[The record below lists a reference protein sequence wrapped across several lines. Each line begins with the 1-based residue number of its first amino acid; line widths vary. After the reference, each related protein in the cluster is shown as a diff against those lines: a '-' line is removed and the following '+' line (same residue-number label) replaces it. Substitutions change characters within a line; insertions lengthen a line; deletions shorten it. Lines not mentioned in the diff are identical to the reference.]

1 MLLKRCEEGEM
12 ISPSFFAGNIGWTD
26 SGNMFGRLFMEK
38 KIVIRE
44 NMAEYMQQL
53 RNWTEEVK
61 DTGLEEMAAF
71 FRARLD
77 GYEEHMSLWSRAYK
91 YLSLI
96 HI

>member
-1 MLLKRCEEGEM
+1 
-12 ISPSFFAGNIGWTD
+12 
-26 SGNMFGRLFMEK
+26 MEK

-44 NMAEYMQQL
+44 NTAEYMQQL
-53 RNWTEEVK
+53 RSWTEEVK

-91 YLSLI
+91 
-96 HI
+96 